1 MVAKV
6 SAMRE
11 NWYCYGAMMSPGSG
25 SSFLVR
31 RWSET
36 TRLKPVRVIQMM
48 SAGPGGQSHC
58 CCSVQ
63 VSFQCHFS
71 VQIEHCANLLP
82 L

>member
-1 MVAKV
+1 MAARV
-6 SAMRE
+6 SSMPE
-11 NWYCYGAMMSPGSG
+11 KWYCYGAMTNLGSG

-31 RWSET
+31 RWSGT

-48 SAGPGGQSHC
+48 SAGPGGRSHC

-71 VQIEHCANLLP
+71 VQIEHFANSLP